1 MTLNILTLVAC
12 LGLAAV
18 VSLLVGVLFS
28 ARVRRHGVL
37 GSLRDQ
43 FSAASRFNSPYKG

>member
-1 MTLNILTLVAC
+1 MTLNILTIAAC
-12 LGLAAV
+12 LGIAAV
-18 VSLLVGVLFS
+18 VSLLVGLLFS

-43 FSAASRFNSPYKG
+43 FSGASKFNTPYKG